1 MTVLAEKTA
10 VVTGAAQGI
19 GRAIAEALVR
29 HGARVLLADV
39 NVESAERAATE
50 LNDDD
55 QRAIG
60 VLLDVREED
69 SFRTAFD
76 HGRERFGRI
85 DILVNNAARTA
96 ATPIWEITQDE
107 WDDVLATNLRGVFFG
122 CRVAGQRMQDGK
134 GGRIINLASLAGEWG
149 RSPTGIHYAAS
160 KAGIIG
166 VTRVFANALAR
177 EGVTVNAVAPAT
189 IDGPQV
195 QAMPAEQISRY
206 VDQNVPVG
214 RLGRPAEVA
223 ELIAFMASD
232 AAGFI
237 TGATFDVNGG
247 ALMR

>member
-1 MTVLAEKTA
+1 MSVLGEKAA

-19 GRAIAEALVR
+19 GRAIAEAFVH
-29 HGARVLLADV
+29 HGARVVLADV
-39 NVESAERAATE
+39 NVEAAQRVARE
-50 LNDDD
+50 LSDGG
-55 QRAIG
+55 QRANG
-60 VLLDVREED
+60 VFLDVKDEE
-69 SFRTAFD
+69 SFRTAF
-76 HGRERFGRI
+76 ERATELFGRI

-96 ATPIWEITQDE
+96 ATPIWEITQEE

-122 CRVAGQRMQDGK
+122 CRVAGERMRDGE

-166 VTRVFANALAR
+166 VTRVFANVLAR

-189 IDGPQV
+189 IEGPQV
-195 QAMPAEQISRY
+195 QAMPSEQIRLY

-214 RLGRPAEVA
+214 RLGQPFEVA

-237 TGATFDVNGG
+237 TGATYDVNGG